1 MANWTVIEGGGG
13 DPPDRD
19 AVFARQALR
28 MMIVE
33 VLRALAR
40 GNDPELRIVNLLVD
54 FTKHANSMKTPLWSV
69 IAEVISEMNK
79 EVVREGARD
88 DGEGGIED
96 IIRSALA
103 VAGELCTDD
112 GFAKARISKKMGYLR
127 FDIEQHIIARE
138 TMARSNGRSY
148 LLPLIKRKFP
158 KERKGRAKEPR
169 GDRGPAK

>member
-79 EVVREGARD
+79 
-88 DGEGGIED
+88 
-96 IIRSALA
+96 
-103 VAGELCTDD
+103 
-112 GFAKARISKKMGYLR
+112 
-127 FDIEQHIIARE
+127 
-138 TMARSNGRSY
+138 
-148 LLPLIKRKFP
+148 
-158 KERKGRAKEPR
+158 
-169 GDRGPAK
+169 